1 MEELVT
7 PKERE
12 VFLAIYDHIG
22 RKMRTAELL
31 GFPYALGEWLI
42 AQRERER
49 REDERWEAIESENF
63 EIQDLA
69 CELDAEDLIFDRL

>member
-22 RKMRTAELL
+22 RKMRTAVRPYTRNL
-31 GFPYALGEWLI
+31 GQPTLSTPSKACGSDG
-42 AQRERER
+42 A
-49 REDERWEAIESENF
+49 N
-63 EIQDLA
+63 EISQSRGL
-69 CELDAEDLIFDRL
+69 